1 MDVKDLRYFVAVFE
15 TKNFSR
21 ASEVLGTVQSNVS
34 ARIRNLEEFLQVALF
49 QRHYRGA
56 TPTEKAVKLYQH
68 AKHVLASVE
77 QTPRLVRPDAR
88 RPARQWK
95 VS

>member
-15 TKNFSR
+15 AKNFSR

-34 ARIRNLEEFLQVALF
+34 ARIRNLEEFLEVELF
-49 QRHYRGA
+49 QRHYRGII
-56 TPTEKAVKLYQH
+56 PNEKAIKLYQH

-77 QTPRLVRPDAR
+77 QTPSLVKPDPRRL
-88 RPARQWK
+88 ARQWK
-95 VS
+95 IS